1 MEKIELKFSK
11 KSNIPFTFSGME
23 ILVNPIIGL
32 QEQSSIRNVYISAL
46 FNNGKNNPRDEQFA
60 EFMLRRE
67 VLSLKTNINVLSVDG
82 LSESEYI
89 SKLDELLWG
98 ELYEKVVSFISNYRD
113 FRDSVTLS
121 AKNEIERISNESSIG
136 NVVSELIERVKPI
149 IDNFSNMKTE
159 DFEKMKSEANEIVE
173 KIKEEPIV
181 SVLSDMKGNTSTR
194 KRKSKKG

>member
-1 MEKIELKFSK
+1 MDKIELKFSK

-32 QEQSSIRNVYISAL
+32 QEQSSIRNAYISAL
-46 FNNGKNNPRDEQFA
+46 FNNGKNSPRDEQFA

-89 SKLDELLWG
+89 SKLDELVWG
-98 ELYEKVVSFISNYRD
+98 ELYEKVVSCISNYND
-113 FRDSVTLS
+113 FRDSVNLS
-121 AKNEIERISNESSIG
+121 AENEIERISNESSIG
-136 NVVSELIERVKPI
+136 NVISELIEKVKPI
-149 IDNFSNMKTE
+149 IDNFSNMRPE
-159 DFEKMKSEANEIVE
+159 DFEKMKSEATEIVE
-173 KIKEEPIV
+173 KIKQEPIA

>member
-1 MEKIELKFSK
+1 MDKIELKFSK

-23 ILVNPIIGL
+23 ILVSPIIGL

-82 LSESEYI
+82 ISESEYI
-89 SKLDELLWG
+89 SKLDELVWG
-98 ELYEKVVSFISNYRD
+98 ELYEKVVSFISNYDD
-113 FRDSVTLS
+113 FRDSIALS
-121 AKNEIERISNESSIG
+121 AKNEIERVSNESSIG
-136 NVVSELIERVKPI
+136 NVVSELIEKVKPI
-149 IDNFSNMKTE
+149 IDNFSNMKPE
-159 DFEKMKSEANEIVE
+159 DFEKMKSEATEIVE
-173 KIKEEPIV
+173 KIKEEPIA
-181 SVLSDMKGNTSTR
+181 SVLSDMKGNASTR